1 MIRTFLIAIFLA
13 LYTLLLG
20 PPFILYCLLGGSVD
34 RLYRMGVTGGKL
46 ALRLAGV
53 RVRAEGLENI
63 PAGVCI
69 FVGNHT
75 SNVDPPAVA
84 GVIPRR
90 VALLG
95 KKEVFRIPILGRAMR
110 LGNFVPVDRSNQQAA
125 RKSLEQAAEHLR
137 RGVSFL
143 IFPEGT
149 RSPDG
154 RLGFFKKG
162 TFIMAIRARVPIVP
176 VSVVGAHRI
185 MSKGGFA
192 LRPGEVRVRF
202 HPPVDASAYGLDR
215 KDELI
220 ARVRAA
226 VAAGLPED
234 QQPTPS
240 DTQEDPCTGF

>member
-1 MIRTFLIAIFLA
+1 M
-13 LYTLLLG
+13 
-20 PPFILYCLLGGSVD
+20 
-34 RLYRMGVTGGKL
+34 GGKL
-46 ALRLAGV
+46 ALRLAGILV
-53 RVRAEGLENI
+53 GAEGLENI

-69 FVGNHT
+69 FVGNHS

-110 LGNFVPVDRSNQQAA
+110 LGNIVSVDRSNRQAA
-125 RKSLEQAAEHLR
+125 RKSLEEAAEHLR

-176 VSVVGAHRI
+176 VSVVGAQHI
-185 MSKGGFA
+185 MPKGSLA

-202 HPPVDASAYGLDR
+202 HAPVDASAYRLDQ

-234 QQPTPS
+234 QQPRLSETR
-240 DTQEDPCTGF
+240 EDRSAGSRL